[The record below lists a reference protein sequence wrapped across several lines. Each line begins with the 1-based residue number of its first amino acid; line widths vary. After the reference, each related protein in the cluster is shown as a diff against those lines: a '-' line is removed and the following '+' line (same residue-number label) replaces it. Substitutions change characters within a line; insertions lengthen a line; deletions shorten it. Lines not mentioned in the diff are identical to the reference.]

1 MFTMDMKN
9 FVKTFWPKILEILLH
24 FGCSL
29 YDIGSDVANAI
40 GYFLGHSLNN
50 NFDKC
55 SDNHGNETI
64 CFDDEMGLTEKGREQ
79 YDIALANHQE
89 WGGIVIALIFLP
101 GLFWACRPKTGT
113 RNSRRFYGLIFPF
126 YTIAYGFYA
135 LKRPN
140 VANKRVQNRLLLI
153 CVFEACFE
161 SYPQI
166 ILAIY
171 SLSFQDT
178 TISTIQKFGI
188 LGSVFFVANAIISFD
203 IGASD
208 VELSSLVDYIKYILK
223 VLPLYGFGTL
233 FRVISLSLT
242 IIYLRWFAI
251 VPIFILLIEMVIIVG
266 TCFQW
271 DRDIIYHMALT
282 NLNAANVGMIR
293 IRYIHGHQPRVRS
306 ASKVSAISITP
317 KDTQYDVNEDENIEK
332 KCRRFLTISQ
342 YVTLFHHVIILSII
356 LYIIRSYRDNL
367 DDLNKLLHLGSHSTI
382 QKLEEVLQPQSK
394 WHGLLEASLLN
405 GVTSVY
411 VIFCSVIMIGMID
424 VLVVS
429 CMSRHVRVKNLERTD
444 VEKDEEN
451 EKEIQDKPTLEK
463 FTAEI

>member
-1 MFTMDMKN
+1 MDLKI
-9 FVKTFWPKILEILLH
+9 FVKTFWPKICEILIH

-40 GYFLGHSLNN
+40 AYFLGHSLND

-55 SDNHGNETI
+55 SDNRLNETS
-64 CFDDEMGLTEKGREQ
+64 CFDDKMNLTEKGREQ
-79 YDIALANHQE
+79 YNIALANHQE

-101 GLFWACRPKTGT
+101 GLFWACRPKTGS

-135 LKRPN
+135 LKKQN
-140 VANKRVQNRLLLI
+140 VTNKRIQNRLLLI

-171 SLSFQDT
+171 SSSFQDT
-178 TISTIQKFGI
+178 KISTIQWFGI
-188 LGSVFFVANAIISFD
+188 AGSVFFVANAIISFD
-203 IGASD
+203 IAASD
-208 VELSSLVDYIKYILK
+208 VELSSMVDYIKYILK
-223 VLPLYGFGTL
+223 VLLLYGFGTL

-251 VPIFILLIEMVIIVG
+251 VPIFVLLIEMVIIVG

-282 NLNAANVGMIR
+282 NLNAPNVGMVR
-293 IRYIHGHQPRVRS
+293 IRYIHEHQPRVRS
-306 ASKVSAISITP
+306 PSKASATSITL
-317 KDTQYDVNEDENIEK
+317 KNAQYDVNEDENIEK

-342 YVTLFHHVIILSII
+342 YVTLFHHLLVLSII
-356 LYIIRSYRDNL
+356 CSIIRSYSDNL

-394 WHGLLEASLLN
+394 WNGPLESSLLN

-411 VIFCSVIMIGMID
+411 VIFCSVFMIGMID

-429 CMSRHVRVKNLERTD
+429 CFSRHVRFKNLKRTD

-451 EKEIQDKPTLEK
+451 EKENQEKPTLEA

>member
-1 MFTMDMKN
+1 MDLKN
-9 FVKTFWPKILEILLH
+9 FVKTFWPKIIEILLH
-24 FGCSL
+24 FGCSI

-40 GYFLGHSLNN
+40 EYFFGHKLNN

-55 SDNHGNETI
+55 SDNHGNATI
-64 CFDDEMGLTEKGREQ
+64 CFNDEMGLTEKGTEQ
-79 YDIALANHQE
+79 YNIALANHKE

-101 GLFWACRPKTGT
+101 GLFWACRPKTGSK
-113 RNSRRFYGLIFPF
+113 NSRRFYGLIFPF

-135 LKRPN
+135 LKKRN
-140 VANKRVQNRLLLI
+140 VANNRVQNRLLLI

-171 SLSFQDT
+171 SSSFQDT
-178 TISTIQKFGI
+178 KISTIQWFGI
-188 LGSVFFVANAIISFD
+188 AGSVFFVANAIISFD
-203 IGASD
+203 IAASD
-208 VELSSLVDYIKYILK
+208 VELSSMVDYIKYILK
-223 VLPLYGFGTL
+223 VLPLYAFGTL

-251 VPIFILLIEMVIIVG
+251 IPISILLIEMVIIVG

-293 IRYIHGHQPRVRS
+293 IRYIHEHQPRVRS
-306 ASKVSAISITP
+306 PSKISAISITH
-317 KDTQYDVNEDENIEK
+317 KDKQYDVNEDENIEK

-342 YVTLFHHVIILSII
+342 YVTLFHHMLVLSII

-367 DDLNKLLHLGSHSTI
+367 DDLNKLLRLGSHSTI

-394 WHGLLEASLLN
+394 WHGLLESSLLN

-429 CMSRHVRVKNLERTD
+429 CISRHVRFMNVKRTD
-444 VEKDEEN
+444 VEKDEEDG
-451 EKEIQDKPTLEK
+451 KENQEKPTTEE

>member
-64 CFDDEMGLTEKGREQ
+64 CFDDEKGLTEKGKEQ
-79 YDIALANHQE
+79 YDVALANHQE

-101 GLFWACRPKTGT
+101 GLFWACRPKTGS

-135 LKRPN
+135 LKKQN

-306 ASKVSAISITP
+306 PSKVSAISITP
-317 KDTQYDVNEDENIEK
+317 KDTQYVNEDENIEK

-342 YVTLFHHVIILSII
+342 YVTLFHHVIVLSII

-429 CMSRHVRVKNLERTD
+429 CMSRHVRFKNLERTD

>member
-101 GLFWACRPKTGT
+101 GLFWACRPKTGS
-113 RNSRRFYGLIFPF
+113 RNSRRFYGLVFPF

-135 LKRPN
+135 LKKQN

-171 SLSFQDT
+171 SLSFQHT

-342 YVTLFHHVIILSII
+342 YVTLFHHVIVLSII

-382 QKLEEVLQPQSK
+382 QKLEEVLQPDSK
-394 WHGLLEASLLN
+394 WHGLLESSLLN

-429 CMSRHVRVKNLERTD
+429 CMSRHVRFKNLERTD